1 MRKQLWQRIFL
12 AQTLRLTHVIS
23 APGIFGVG
31 GRVRGQG
38 GGVGAGN
45 GDAGPGSSSDVAHD
59 MVKRRNE
66 KYRKMQGSTSLMYG
80 TKEDFDK
87 GLDRYYGKPVG
98 GDVQVQLKMME
109 LEFMTASSVIDQL
122 KRLPLDSGRRILSKG
137 AVDAFKNELSMGNLL
152 HVGHVE
158 KCLEDLDSSVD
169 PDRQEG
175 YISALEDELEK
186 HSKIRT
192 TNYGGMETDL
202 RTEWYVC
209 VCLSVYLYA

>member
-1 MRKQLWQRIFL
+1 
-12 AQTLRLTHVIS
+12 
-23 APGIFGVG
+23 
-31 GRVRGQG
+31 
-38 GGVGAGN
+38 
-45 GDAGPGSSSDVAHD
+45 
-59 MVKRRNE
+59 
-66 KYRKMQGSTSLMYG
+66 
-80 TKEDFDK
+80 
-87 GLDRYYGKPVG
+87 
-98 GDVQVQLKMME
+98 
-109 LEFMTASSVIDQL
+109 MTASSVIDQL

-209 VCLSVYLYA
+209 VCVCVLVCVKCRRMPCVIPGTGS